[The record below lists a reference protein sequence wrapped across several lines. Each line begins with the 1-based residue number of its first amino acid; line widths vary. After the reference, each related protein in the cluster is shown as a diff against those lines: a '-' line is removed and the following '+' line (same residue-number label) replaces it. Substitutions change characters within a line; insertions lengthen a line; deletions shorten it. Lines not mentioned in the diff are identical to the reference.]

1 MGEVFIFF
9 FTLQVGGDREYNERH
24 SIDAPPYVYTP
35 HLQGR
40 KAIQSYYEKAAIKP
54 NNSL

>member
-1 MGEVFIFF
+1 MNDIP
-9 FTLQVGGDREYNERH
+9 
-24 SIDAPPYVYTP
+24 SYVYTP

-54 NNSL
+54 NVEKNLKRKKDEEGKTVKVVGLHSS